1 MSPEPISM
9 DLGSLRKEGVLV
21 WKAWCRIGLPE
32 EKDKFSGNL
41 YPTIFCCNKD
51 LISAMLPMYY
61 GISSSTLC
69 QMSGLRLIIKN
80 INKLQTAF
88 KLEFQEHASDW
99 PQEKVTFQP
108 SYVYVFSCNRYL
120 CRTMLPIYLQNF
132 GDIFL
137 NSLPSLSHG

>member
-1 MSPEPISM
+1 M
-9 DLGSLRKEGVLV
+9 DFDFPRERRVNV

-69 QMSGLRLIIKN
+69 QMSGLKVTFKN
-80 INKLQTAF
+80 VSKHKTTF
-88 KLEFQEHASDW
+88 KLEF
-99 PQEKVTFQP
+99 
-108 SYVYVFSCNRYL
+108 
-120 CRTMLPIYLQNF
+120 
-132 GDIFL
+132 
-137 NSLPSLSHG
+137 